1 VRRGEFLALQLLQEP
16 GHILFRP
23 EIALTVRMVDGGGDI
38 MHGPGLP
45 ALSTTSSYRSA
56 VTGSILAKALV

>member
-1 VRRGEFLALQLLQEP
+1 MRRGEFLALQLLQES
-16 GHILFRP
+16 GHVQLRL
-23 EIALTVRMVDGGGDI
+23 EIALSVRMVDGGGDI